1 MANYL
6 KIRQLSYIK
15 VLLVSDFDLGCSLH
29 NTKIFLLLIPRSPR
43 CALVGL
49 LVLVNALRAL
59 SFNTARRGGGD
70 QGDFGRRN
78 HLDPAHC
85 SGVLVLEDVAVKRLA
100 AAIPDHLEANLAV
113 GV

>member
-1 MANYL
+1 M
-6 KIRQLSYIK
+6 
-15 VLLVSDFDLGCSLH
+15 
-29 NTKIFLLLIPRSPR
+29 
-43 CALVGL
+43 

-70 QGDFGRRN
+70 QGDVLRI
-78 HLDPAHC
+78 HIDPAHC